1 MKRVSIVPSLI
12 TTGNFFCGI
21 LGMVFVTHGRYLY
34 AAEACLVAMLFDF
47 VDGQVARVRGAT
59 TRFGIEY
66 DSLADMLSFGIL
78 PTFMGYSK
86 VLEGM
91 GRFGIGIAF
100 LYAVCCALRLARY
113 NAQLFKEERRSFTG
127 LPTPAAAGL
136 ISSVVVLEGRYEL
149 PFIAKTLPF
158 VMLLMAYLMV
168 STLRYPAFQGASSKQ
183 KKPFLNLVGIVIT
196 ASIVVSYPEMSFF
209 MLFAAYAMFG
219 VLAHFRFRTITSWLR
234 SFLLTSPLPGEH
246 ENS

>member
-1 MKRVSIVPSLI
+1 MKRVSIIPSLI
-12 TTGNFFCGI
+12 TTGNFFCGM
-21 LGMVFVTHGRYLY
+21 LGMVFVTHGQYLY

-86 VLEGM
+86 VLSGM

-100 LYAVCCALRLARY
+100 LYAVCCAMRLARY
-113 NAQLFKEERRSFTG
+113 NAQLNREERRSFTG

-136 ISSVVVLEGRYEL
+136 ISTLIVLEGRYEL
-149 PFIAKTLPF
+149 PLIIKALPF
-158 VMLLMAYLMV
+158 IMLLLAYLMV
-168 STLRYPAFQGASSKQ
+168 TTLRYPAFQGANAKQ

-196 ASIVVSYPEMSFF
+196 ASIVVSYPEISFF
-209 MLFAAYAMFG
+209 ILFAAYTMFG
-219 VLAHFRFRTITSWLR
+219 VLAHFRFRTATSWLR
-234 SFLLTSPLPGEH
+234 SFLLTSPLPGDH
-246 ENS
+246 ENP